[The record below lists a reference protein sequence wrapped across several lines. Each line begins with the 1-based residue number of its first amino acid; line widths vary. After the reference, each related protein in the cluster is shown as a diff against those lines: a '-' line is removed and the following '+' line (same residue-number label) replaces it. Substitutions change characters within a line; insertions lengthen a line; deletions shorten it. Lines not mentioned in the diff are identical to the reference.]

1 MLKRVLRSGP
11 NANGDASDLVKRR
24 YSTRFNQ
31 LPDFSNAGAPPVPS
45 LPAPQRRSRG
55 PSPSAPKVNIDV
67 NVLRDPNLVADQC
80 KLLVNQ
86 KGQLFPW
93 LTRKPDSNHVLTDAT
108 DQDLRDFQ
116 SNLRRVKNRAS
127 TDLQQNVYQNRT
139 QFVTISK
146 EAGKLKGEMG
156 TLRGL
161 ISELMASLG
170 SAAISASIPEPRH
183 LDQSSVTQARKAA
196 NRSSVANLDAIWNAQ
211 LFTLWKKVEGSQKF
225 LPALPGRHIKHESG
239 HWVELNAATWR
250 PRRHVHMILL
260 NDHLLIATWKKRRV
274 DSSVINSEAAQGSS
288 KLVADKCFALQD
300 IDIFD
305 LASSSI
311 ANDMGKSGRSEMA
324 NAISVRIGGDSY
336 TYRSDKA
343 AETDKAELLLTFRRA
358 ADELSRI
365 SRAEAEEAS
374 SRSRGNLDPPVT
386 NGSVA
391 AKSPSTPRLKDYP
404 EILVEVDG
412 KHQNMRWVEGQID
425 ELDSAIALQ
434 QFERAV
440 QHVEKLQGVAKGL
453 KSNAVAQKTMVTRI
467 DDRATKNRR
476 YNHVIAHDF
485 INGLPSIDLVV
496 KRLLSSS
503 QHLTYTQSNIAW
515 LVRLGFDEKARETY
529 LSSRSTT
536 VSQRNSPLHFR
547 R

>member
-1 MLKRVLRSGP
+1 
-11 NANGDASDLVKRR
+11 
-24 YSTRFNQ
+24 
-31 LPDFSNAGAPPVPS
+31 
-45 LPAPQRRSRG
+45 
-55 PSPSAPKVNIDV
+55 
-67 NVLRDPNLVADQC
+67 
-80 KLLVNQ
+80 
-86 KGQLFPW
+86 
-93 LTRKPDSNHVLTDAT
+93 
-108 DQDLRDFQ
+108 
-116 SNLRRVKNRAS
+116 
-127 TDLQQNVYQNRT
+127 
-139 QFVTISK
+139 
-146 EAGKLKGEMG
+146 MG

-211 LFTLWKKVEGSQKF
+211 LFTLWKKVEGSQKY

-274 DSSVINSEAAQGSS
+274 DSSVMNSDPAQGSS

-311 ANDMGKSGRSEMA
+311 ANEMGKSGRSEMA

-343 AETDKAELLLTFRRA
+343 AETDKAELLITFRRA

-467 DDRATKNRR
+467 DDRAIK
-476 YNHVIAHDF
+476 IAG
-485 INGLPSIDLVV
+485 ITM
-496 KRLLSSS
+496 SSHMTS
-503 QHLTYTQSNIAW
+503 
-515 LVRLGFDEKARETY
+515 
-529 LSSRSTT
+529 
-536 VSQRNSPLHFR
+536 
-547 R
+547 